1 MSAIAAPIFNV
12 ARVARAEAPPE
23 TFIEAHPER
32 AYDVALVRN
41 RDGAH
46 EQPRVTALVALDGTV
61 TRQFLQFPGT
71 NGEAGFVYDDGPAED
86 PAFGS
91 SSTVLPSL
99 PEYRTVNRE
108 IGCGSPLPFAC
119 WGEPR
124 FICSPFHLAFESELG
139 R

>member
-91 SSTVLPSL
+91 SSTVLPLSL
-99 PEYRTVNRE
+99 IVHHIVVRYDSKSR
-108 IGCGSPLPFAC
+108 
-119 WGEPR
+119 
-124 FICSPFHLAFESELG
+124 
-139 R
+139 